1 MSGTQ
6 DDDNPSSST
15 TLEKGVDGSSGH
27 DTRSIGRIFSQTM
40 RKTGASLKR
49 SMEGCSVEDVSQIM
63 DVQMLLESIPKDAVD
78 DMVARDTLTVKDK
91 VARGDA
97 RMKAQDKKAVRRD
110 EVAFFVGVVNVALIG
125 FWMGHSP
132 ETYYH
137 YWTFKSI
144 VLFSWRW
151 YQYRQ
156 KGFQYLMLELCY
168 FGNFLGML
176 HVYVW
181 PQNVIM
187 RKLAFS
193 VCSGPLMWSIMA
205 MRNSLVF
212 HDVDKITT
220 LMMHASP
227 ALAGWSLRWFPDDH
241 YRMNER
247 FSVATLGELVGLP
260 ILFYCCW
267 VVLYYF
273 ICFVFLNERIKRQGG
288 VTMFDIMVPKD
299 KAKVQKSVILRFLT
313 SFPESWQPVVYLM
326 LHGTMA
332 SISFLPTYLF
342 WNHFWLH
349 TCALLFCLS
358 LSIWNGGTFY
368 FKVFAKRYYQDMA
381 QDVKK
386 DS

>member
-1 MSGTQ
+1 
-6 DDDNPSSST
+6 
-15 TLEKGVDGSSGH
+15 
-27 DTRSIGRIFSQTM
+27 M

-78 DMVARDTLTVKDK
+78 DMVAQDALKDK
-91 VARGDA
+91 DTVARGDA

-212 HDVDKITT
+212 HDVDK
-220 LMMHASP
+220 
-227 ALAGWSLRWFPDDH
+227 
-241 YRMNER
+241 
-247 FSVATLGELVGLP
+247 
-260 ILFYCCW
+260 
-267 VVLYYF
+267 
-273 ICFVFLNERIKRQGG
+273 
-288 VTMFDIMVPKD
+288 
-299 KAKVQKSVILRFLT
+299 
-313 SFPESWQPVVYLM
+313 
-326 LHGTMA
+326 
-332 SISFLPTYLF
+332 
-342 WNHFWLH
+342 
-349 TCALLFCLS
+349 
-358 LSIWNGGTFY
+358 
-368 FKVFAKRYYQDMA
+368 
-381 QDVKK
+381 
-386 DS
+386 

>member
-144 VLFSWRW
+144 VLFSWR
-151 YQYRQ
+151 
-156 KGFQYLMLELCY
+156 
-168 FGNFLGML
+168 
-176 HVYVW
+176 
-181 PQNVIM
+181 
-187 RKLAFS
+187 
-193 VCSGPLMWSIMA
+193 
-205 MRNSLVF
+205 
-212 HDVDKITT
+212 
-220 LMMHASP
+220 
-227 ALAGWSLRWFPDDH
+227 H
-241 YRMNER
+241 YRAYSRSRGDSTKAQSSLLKNVLCLHMVR
-247 FSVATLGELVGLP
+247 VRRVTVLGKLFLWRQSV
-260 ILFYCCW
+260 
-267 VVLYYF
+267 
-273 ICFVFLNERIKRQGG
+273 
-288 VTMFDIMVPKD
+288 
-299 KAKVQKSVILRFLT
+299 
-313 SFPESWQPVVYLM
+313 
-326 LHGTMA
+326 
-332 SISFLPTYLF
+332 
-342 WNHFWLH
+342 
-349 TCALLFCLS
+349 
-358 LSIWNGGTFY
+358 
-368 FKVFAKRYYQDMA
+368 
-381 QDVKK
+381 
-386 DS
+386 